1 MIDCYLLFPGL
12 PGFGGHIVYPPRRPV
27 RAVCHC
33 CGQPQRSDGFHNL
46 CHRTGGSLHPHLGH
60 VHLPSHI
67 EVPILAILSNVT
79 FYQFS
84 FYKCFCYCNSCNTNI
99 CICSEV
105 ERKKLLGQLKKSIIK
120 HCYCIDFDFIKN
132 LYNRQHIFLAFWI
145 ACTCSKFCAILSIL
159 FTS

>member
-1 MIDCYLLFPGL
+1 MDLRRGQPALSTEAPCAHGIPGAGVELSEADLLLRFPGL
-12 PGFGGHIVYPPRRPV
+12 PGVCGHIVHLPGRPV

-46 CHRTGGSLHPHLGH
+46 CHQTGVSLYPHLGH

-84 FYKCFCYCNSCNTNI
+84 IYTCFCYCNSCNTNI

-105 ERKKLLGQLKKSIIK
+105 ERNKKLLGQLKNQLSSI
-120 HCYCIDFDFIKN
+120 
-132 LYNRQHIFLAFWI
+132 AI
-145 ACTCSKFCAILSIL
+145 ASTSI
-159 FTS
+159 S

>member
-12 PGFGGHIVYPPRRPV
+12 PGVGGHIVYPPRRPV

-84 FYKCFCYCNSCNTNI
+84 IFTCFCSCNSCNAQCARSVILLEKWGVKLSQVQCRHNI
-99 CICSEV
+99 
-105 ERKKLLGQLKKSIIK
+105 
-120 HCYCIDFDFIKN
+120 
-132 LYNRQHIFLAFWI
+132 
-145 ACTCSKFCAILSIL
+145 
-159 FTS
+159 